1 MNLTPKGI
9 IVPVVT
15 PFDSNQKIDEAALRK
30 ILRHVVE
37 GGVHGV
43 FVTGTTSEFYALSK
57 DEHAEIFRIAVD
69 EVKGRVPVYGGTTG
83 ITTSDA
89 VQLTQIAE
97 ERGVD
102 AVSVLTPYFIGL
114 TQEELYQHYK
124 AIAEST
130 SLPVILY
137 DNKPKTNL
145 TIQPATVE
153 RLSNIKNVIAMKDST
168 GDLTNTTE
176 IIRRTRNNPDFHV
189 LMGRDSLI
197 FAALCSGASGAIAAC
212 ANGAPRLVSDIY
224 DKFMAG
230 DYEGAREA
238 QFRLVPLRIAFSL
251 GSFPAVI
258 KEALSMV
265 GIDAGDCKLPTSR
278 LTQDESTQLKTILT
292 EMELVG

>member
-37 GGVHGV
+37 GRVHGV

-212 ANGAPRLVSDIY
+212 ANVAPRLVSDIY

-278 LTQDESTQLKTILT
+278 LTQDESAQLKTILT

>member
-212 ANGAPRLVSDIY
+212 ANVAPRLVSDIY

-278 LTQDESTQLKTILT
+278 LTQDESAQLKTILT